1 MNTHESTPLAGI
13 RYYTPPED
21 AVLSAFDDRV
31 KIPYGDLPIP
41 LLELDFNALGGAQ
54 PSYDAIGRGIYQA
67 LRLNPDCSFA
77 ERYAYLLKVAY
88 PHFLAELASHI
99 VMLDKK
105 DMDIAYLDRKITCLK
120 IFALVEQENPQLPL
134 EIGLALI
141 EKGTDLS
148 TLDSTT
154 PSLYQAEE
162 FLQHAIELSPS
173 SVPARH
179 HLGEVSYLLGK
190 YDAATCLWR
199 GILTAL
205 PVAEAGK
212 LEERLERIVEGKV
225 PRVPVVDYLE
235 AVGAAFRCY
244 EQNDW
249 EEAAALLHDIL
260 EDGVFRTEFPLPEL
274 WHVLGLC
281 CVRLMMPHYAEEY
294 FRQALELDP
303 GREDIRQA
311 LENLNK

>member
-1 MNTHESTPLAGI
+1 MNYHESTPLAGI

-21 AVLSAFDDRV
+21 AVLSAFDGRV

-67 LRLNPDCSFA
+67 LRMNPDCSFA
-77 ERYAYLLKVAY
+77 ERYAYLLKEAY
-88 PHFLAELASHI
+88 PHFVAELANHI

-105 DMDIAYLDRKITCLK
+105 DVDIAYLDRKITCLK
-120 IFALVEQENPQLPL
+120 IFALIEQGNPHFPL
-134 EIGLALI
+134 EIGLALM
-141 EKGTDLS
+141 EKGMDLS
-148 TLDSTT
+148 TLDSVTA
-154 PSLYQAEE
+154 SLYQAEE
-162 FLQHAIELSPS
+162 FLQRALELSPA

-199 GILTAL
+199 GILAAL
-205 PVAEAGK
+205 PGDEAVK
-212 LEERLERIVEGKV
+212 LEERLGRMAEGNV

-235 AVGAAFRCY
+235 AVGAAFSCY
-244 EQNDW
+244 QRNEW
-249 EEAAALLHDIL
+249 EEAAAILHDVL
-260 EDGVFRTEFPLPEL
+260 NDGVFRTEFSLPDL

-281 CVRLMMPHYAEEY
+281 CARLMMPHYAEEY
-294 FRQALELDP
+294 LRQALELDP
-303 GREDIRQA
+303 SREDVRQA
-311 LENLNK
+311 LEDLNK